1 MLENRFSPLPCRHLS
16 FTLCLFLHG
25 SNSKRWDPDAG
36 NGCWR
41 DPILPTDPRVYSAAH
56 KKLET
61 IFHTIGILMTCLNT
75 SISPSLIKTEIS
87 RGTINRHTFLFV
99 HEETKHGRVKK
110 ISCNLKNINK
120 TKQFLQLCYKMG
132 SQWKN
137 AGLPDWYNEKILPS
151 RGSHNFKNIY
161 LNLLN

>member
-36 NGCWR
+36 NDCWR
-41 DPILPTDPRVYSAAH
+41 GPILPTDPRVYSAAH
-56 KKLET
+56 IKFET

-87 RGTINRHTFLFV
+87 RGKINRHTFLFV

-110 ISCNLKNINK
+110 LVVIWKTLIKQSNSYSCVTKWVLSEK
-120 TKQFLQLCYKMG
+120 TQDFQIGTMRKYCHLEEAIT
-132 SQWKN
+132 S
-137 AGLPDWYNEKILPS
+137 KIYIWTS
-151 RGSHNFKNIY
+151 
-161 LNLLN
+161 